1 MTMSKFAVFS
11 CFFFCFFQCKA
22 QIQKPPAT
30 YAVIVGISNYENRG
44 IEDLQFANKD
54 AIAFADFLKSKAG
67 GSVPT
72 ENIKLFVE
80 ETATNAAIYGSLSWL
95 VETVEPN
102 DLVYI
107 YFAGHGDM
115 ESETAYKLGFLLT
128 YQTPRRTFINNALR
142 IEDLNNYANTL
153 ALKAK
158 VVVITDAC
166 HSGSL
171 ISTNKQLR
179 SVVNNQ
185 LSAGKSKVIRIA
197 SCRADQLSMED
208 EFWGGG
214 RGVFSY
220 YLVNGMLGLAE
231 KNNDGIISIKEIKN
245 YLDSTLLKD
254 SFLIA
259 KDHQQS
265 PVLNGN
271 DTVQL
276 AVINKTQLELV
287 KQQMVMQAPIVT
299 SSANTSEK
307 SGVELLAAIL
317 KFLKQEYAEQLLD
330 FSKLQQLP
338 LEKLLGEVL
347 IQINSK
353 LLADSNKL
361 NLNSTGIYGK
371 EDALKN
377 IPLLEKKLENDQ
389 YLWKQFNYDFMVLID
404 SKTQQVINDYLDG
417 DEAELERRRYY
428 NQANSGYDA
437 YPGMFQLAMKL
448 AINNKPLYDIFQIKF
463 YYFSGVAL
471 RLKIPTV
478 ENPLPLI
485 NAAFA
490 AQQKAVALGPD
501 AAYIHNE
508 LGTLYLYKNDYKLS
522 EKHYAETT
530 VISPDWVLP
539 WANLM
544 GLYIA
549 TKDTSKALEAYATAK
564 KIQPDFQSLFVN
576 AGMLNEQKNNQLVAE
591 EMFRKSIKLN
601 SRHYFPFERLGYVYM
616 NTTSYAQADSFFY
629 EADIR
634 KRGFHFNPRFLP
646 FVLPL
651 IANDYPVVPFCDL
664 DTAAIAENDAI
675 GFFAWGILNYTSGNY
690 VGAEAKFKKTIALEN
705 NNPLVFHHLGK
716 ILYEQKRWQEGDLIF
731 NYAINYYLSDSLFAA
746 YIDSFQTHSPNT
758 KVKDCAIA
766 IFYRSY
772 YKAIEDHYY
781 LGTLYEEWNH
791 FTEAEGQ
798 YRTIIKHTPEFIG
811 GYYYLW
817 NMLEKINRYEEAE
830 KIIYQYK
837 NQNTDW
843 GDRELRSF
851 YLRMTK
857 QFPSNEDWFF
867 KAGSFLYQLAAD
879 NPAKYKSD
887 LKTIRPD
894 EDIPTRVNKRA
905 YPANTDV
912 FLPFANKS
920 FELAK
925 PIQQPFTESIEFF
938 LTADS
943 LIDNSGVENEA
954 NMFQLVE
961 INDHLGDLYVWQGLK
976 ELAGKHYEKAI
987 GLQPQNT
994 GIRLKTIDVHNVN
1007 YHFSSA
1013 LVHLE
1018 VLATKKEINY
1028 TNEVLLAKYYI
1039 HASQFKQA
1047 QFHLKNAESIHPYKM
1062 AEIKNLYGRLALL
1075 SNNPKDAIKYY
1086 KEYLLLLP
1094 NDHEAMYSIAR
1105 LYAKTGDKSQA
1116 WKWLKAAMDHGF
1128 LYDYVLKFDSYWNAF
1143 RKEAK
1148 WRKLLNQYKMKQYFT
1163 PTEQWF
1169 PS

>member
-11 CFFFCFFQCKA
+11 CFFFCLFQGKA

-259 KDHQQS
+259 KDHQQN

-276 AVINKTQLELV
+276 AVINQTQLELV
-287 KQQMVMQAPIVT
+287 QQMVMPAPIVT
-299 SSANTSEK
+299 SSAITSEK
-307 SGVELLAAIL
+307 NGPELLAAIFN
-317 KFLKQEYAEQLLD
+317 FLKQEYVEQMLD
-330 FSKLQQLP
+330 FSKLQNIP
-338 LEKLLGEVL
+338 TEKLLGEVL
-347 IQINSK
+347 IQMKSK
-353 LLADSNKL
+353 LLADTINPNVKY
-361 NLNSTGIYGK
+361 YGK
-371 EDALKN
+371 EDVLKY
-377 IPLLEKKLENDQ
+377 IPQLEQKLENDQ

-490 AQQKAVALGPD
+490 AQQKAVELEPS

-522 EKHYAETT
+522 EKHYAEAT

-564 KIQPDFQSLFVN
+564 KIQPEFQSLFVN
-576 AGMLNEQKNNQLVAE
+576 AGILNEQKNNLLVAE

-634 KRGFHFNPRFLP
+634 KRGYHFSPEFLS
-646 FVLPL
+646 FVLPK
-651 IANDYPVVPFCDL
+651 AVFVDAPFLFCNL
-664 DTAAIAENDAI
+664 DTAAIKETDAI
-675 GFFAWGILNYTSGNY
+675 GYFAWGILNYYNGNY
-690 VGAEAKFKKTIALEN
+690 SGAEAKFKRTIALEN
-705 NNPLVFHHLGK
+705 NNPLAFHHLGK

-731 NYAINYYLSDSLFAA
+731 NFAVNYYLSDSLFTA
-746 YIDSFQTHSPNT
+746 YIDSLQKSIPNST
-758 KVKDCAIA
+758 VKDCAIR
-766 IFYRSY
+766 IFKMSSY
-772 YKAIEDHYY
+772 NSIEDHYY

-798 YRTIIKHTPEFIG
+798 YRTIIKQTPDFIG

-817 NMLEKINRYEEAE
+817 NMLEKIDRYEEAE

-837 NQNTDW
+837 NQNIDW
-843 GDRELRSF
+843 GNRELRSF
-851 YLRMTK
+851 YKRMMK
-857 QFPSNEDWFF
+857 LFPSKKDWFF

-879 NPAKYKSD
+879 NPSKYKSD

-894 EDIPTRVNKRA
+894 ESIPTSVNKSV
-905 YPANTDV
+905 YPATTDV
-912 FLPFANKS
+912 YLPFANKM
-920 FELAK
+920 FKLAELIIK
-925 PIQQPFTESIEFF
+925 PFTESIEFF
-938 LTADS
+938 LIADS
-943 LIDNSGVENEA
+943 LIDNSGVEDEA

-994 GIRLKTIDVHNVN
+994 GIRLKTIDVHNAN
-1007 YHFSSA
+1007 YQFSSA

-1018 VLATKKEINY
+1018 VLATKNEINY
-1028 TNEVLLAKYYI
+1028 TKEVLLAKYYI

-1047 QFHLKNAESIHPYKM
+1047 QFHLKSAESIHPYKM

-1075 SNNPKDAIKYY
+1075 SNNQKDAIKYY
-1086 KEYLLLLP
+1086 KEYLLLQP

-1105 LYAKTGDKSQA
+1105 MYAKTGDKSQA

-1128 LYDYVLKFDSYWNAF
+1128 LYDFVLKFDPYWDAF

-1148 WRKLLNQYKMKQYFT
+1148 WKKLLNQYKMKQYFT
-1163 PTEQWF
+1163 PT
-1169 PS
+1169 